1 MKIKNLLIAGV
12 VLLTANAAQAVDIT
26 ERLALNTEVKAA
38 YKIDAEATKVTINPE
53 FVWTPGINMELTAG
67 TTITGWDSSLTDD
80 RFILFDAVEDG
91 SRPDIELGANYAWGS
106 GVELYGETKWDMN
119 AGERKEIELGVTYSF

>member
-53 FVWTPGINMELTAG
+53 FVWTPGINMKLTAG

-91 SRPDIELGANYAWGS
+91 SRPDIELGANYSMGS
-106 GVELYGETKWDMN
+106 GMELYGETKWDMN
-119 AGERKEIELGVTYSF
+119 AGERKEIEVGVTYSF

>member
-67 TTITGWDSSLTDD
+67 TTITGWD
-80 RFILFDAVEDG
+80 
-91 SRPDIELGANYAWGS
+91 
-106 GVELYGETKWDMN
+106 
-119 AGERKEIELGVTYSF
+119 